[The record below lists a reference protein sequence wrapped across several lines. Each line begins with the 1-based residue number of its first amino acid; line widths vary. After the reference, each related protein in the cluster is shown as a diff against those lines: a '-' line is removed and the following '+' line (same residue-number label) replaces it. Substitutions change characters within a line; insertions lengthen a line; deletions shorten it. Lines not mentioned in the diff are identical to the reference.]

1 MKQLFDNIDKLS
13 NMIGQK
19 VRKSQFND
27 VFDIRIIITDAH
39 RTSDGDTE
47 GILSF
52 VGKELN
58 SESDKLFVPGASIC
72 PIYNEKEYFDGDVM
86 YDE

>member
-1 MKQLFDNIDKLS
+1 MSNINALRC
-13 NMIGQK
+13 MLGQK
-19 VRKSQFND
+19 VKKSQFKD

-52 VGKELN
+52 VGTELN
-58 SESDKLFVPGASIC
+58 SESEKLFKPGASIC
-72 PIYNEKEYFDGDVM
+72 PIYNEKEYVDGDIM